1 MKPYILEQTNWKQ
14 VKSEK
19 YEVAILP
26 WGATEPHNYHLP
38 YGTDSLE
45 TAKIASEAAQKAWQ
59 KGAKIMVLPT
69 IPLGV
74 QNPGQIELPFCLH
87 TRPSTQKII
96 FEDIVRAL
104 YHQGIRKLVL
114 LNGHG
119 GNDFKPLIREIQP
132 QFPEMLISLV
142 EWFKILNL
150 SNYFEEDG
158 DHAGEMETSV
168 ILHYFPELVRPLE
181 EAGDGNEKKSKLE
194 GFKNNTAWTP
204 RQWNKVSED
213 TGVGNPKKATAEKGK
228 QYLEDVTTKIS
239 EFFIEMAKSDLEDLY
254 E

>member
-14 VKSEK
+14 VKNQK

-45 TAKIASEAAQKAWQ
+45 TAQIVAEAAEKAWK

-87 TRPSTQKII
+87 TKPSTQIII
-96 FEDIVRAL
+96 FKDIVEAL
-104 YHQGIRKLVL
+104 YNQGIRKLIL
-114 LNGHG
+114 MNGHG
-119 GNDFKPLIREIQP
+119 GNDFKPMIREIQP
-132 QFPEMLISLV
+132 QFSGMLISLV
-142 EWFKILNL
+142 EWFKILDL
-150 SNYFEEDG
+150 SEYFEEDG

-168 ILHYFPELVRPLE
+168 IMYYFPNLVLPHN
-181 EAGDGNEKKSKLE
+181 EAGNGDAKSSKLK
-194 GFKNNTAWTP
+194 GVLNKTAWIP

-213 TGVGNPKKATAEKGK
+213 TGVGNPKKASAEKGK
-228 QYLEDVTTKIS
+228 KYLEDLTTKIG
-239 EFFIEMAKSDLEDLY
+239 EFFVEMAECDLEDLY